1 MAMRL
6 GDLLV
11 ERGVISAEQRDNVLE
26 QQRLA
31 QRPFGLLAEEM
42 LGVAPRAVESAW
54 ATQYAQYAEQIDLA
68 DACPQHDAMSLIES
82 RQAWQF
88 GVVPVRLEDEELVI
102 ATTVDRL
109 PRALRFAGWRV
120 PVQCRFCICTET
132 ELSTALE
139 KHYPMAGLNTESMRS
154 LRIALEG

>member
-11 ERGVISAEQRDNVLE
+11 QRGVISEAQRDDVLA

-31 QRPFGLLAEEM
+31 KRPFGLLAEEM
-42 LGVAPRAVESAW
+42 HGIAPNAVESAW
-54 ATQYAQYAEQIDLA
+54 AAQYAQYADPVDLA
-68 DACPQHDAMSLIES
+68 SACPHSDALGLIES

-88 GVVPVRLEDEELVI
+88 GVIPVCLEDDELVI

-120 PVQCRFCICTET
+120 PVQCRFCICTEDD
-132 ELSTALE
+132 LSVALE
-139 KHYPMAGLNTESMRS
+139 THYPMAGLNTAAMRS
-154 LRIALEG
+154 LRTALEH